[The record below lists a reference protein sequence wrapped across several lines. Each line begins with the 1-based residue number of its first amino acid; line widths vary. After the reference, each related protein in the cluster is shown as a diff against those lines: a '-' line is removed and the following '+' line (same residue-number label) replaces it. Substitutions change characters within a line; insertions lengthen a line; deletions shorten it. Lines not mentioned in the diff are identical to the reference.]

1 MSIMMVFEFEGY
13 PRVEQL
19 VDVLGVLGASVD
31 VENSEFSGSFP
42 ESNAFFVYTQHAT
55 LEDIGTYQE
64 NPLGWKIGARLIV
77 HCPISTLA
85 ESAKELDEFM
95 AALVA
100 GMNNRFL
107 LSFQYESIYAV
118 RDHDLVVYK
127 KMIE

>member
-1 MSIMMVFEFEGY
+1 MMVFEFEGY

-19 VDVLGVLGASVD
+19 VDVLGELGASVD
-31 VENSEFSGSFP
+31 VEISHFSRNFP

-55 LEDIGTYQE
+55 LEDIGTDQA

-77 HCPISTLA
+77 HCPIRTLA
-85 ESAKELDEFM
+85 ESAQELDDFM
-95 AALVA
+95 AALVR